1 MARDRL
7 AGTGNVIRFPIEER
21 ARPTLGLMREL
32 APDVRAVELT
42 TEAFDLPLPPADLRH
57 RVDGEAA
64 EYIVNNI
71 DARPSDARDATLR
84 SMLDPLVAEA
94 VRASR
99 AWRRAAT
106 TAADARQRMA
116 QARTE
121 GGYWMAALETRLN
134 EAEREAAGLLLEAH
148 VRNEETEGVARA
160 VRQAR
165 SGQAWA
171 PFDIRSEAEALFFGD
186 DRTSA

>member
-1 MARDRL
+1 MASDRL
-7 AGTGNVIRFPIEER
+7 AGTGNVIRFPIEDR

-42 TEAFDLPLPPADLRH
+42 AEAFDLALAPADLRH

-64 EYIVNNI
+64 EYIMNNI
-71 DARPSDARDATLR
+71 DARPGDARDAALR
-84 SMLDPLVAEA
+84 ALLDPLVAEA

-106 TAADARQRMA
+106 TAADARERVA

-121 GGYWMAALETRLN
+121 GGYWMDALETRLN
-134 EAEREAAGLLLEAH
+134 EAERKAAGLLLEAY
-148 VRNEETEGVARA
+148 VRNEEAEGVARA
-160 VRQAR
+160 SRLAR

-171 PFDIRSEAEALFFGD
+171 PIDVHREAEALFSGE
-186 DRTSA
+186 DRKSA